1 MTSVSFDDAIPIV
14 NERAEYLRKSIYSA
28 DKVNLELTNDYL
40 IKNWLDK
47 NAISVIF
54 GDSNSGKSFFAVDL
68 AYHVASGKN
77 WFGNRVKTGQ
87 VLYIAAEGGR
97 GFNKRIAA
105 VKNNKPDLHE
115 AGCKNLNIL
124 SVQIDLHGAED
135 AEAIKDQ
142 TNNQDYDLLV
152 IDTLAMSIGEG
163 SENDGRDMGMFL
175 TNINQLKAHFNCH
188 VMIIHHTGKDKSK
201 GARGH
206 SSLRA
211 ALDTEIAIKVD
222 GSIRTAKVTKQRD
235 MDSGKKVA
243 FTLDIVGLGLDS
255 EGEVITSCIVKQTD
269 VPESV
274 TKKKRLSGYD
284 EVALQALHEAIT
296 KYGRNIK
303 NSKHFPSSRKIVDDN
318 HWLDEFKLR
327 RSDDNAKPDAI
338 RKSFNRARGKLQE
351 YDYIRE
357 YENKI
362 WCIDEPDRQDK

>member
-28 DKVNLELTNDYL
+28 DEVNLELTNDYL

-47 NAISVIF
+47 NAISVVF

-77 WFGNRVKTGQ
+77 WFGNRVKAGQ

-105 VKNNKPDLHE
+105 VKNNKPDLRE
-115 AGCKNLNIL
+115 AGCKNLML
-124 SVQIDLHGAED
+124 LPVQIDLHGAED
-135 AEAIKDQ
+135 VEAITSQ
-142 TNNQDYDLLV
+142 TNKQDYDLLV

-211 ALDTEIAIKVD
+211 ALDTEIELKVD

-235 MDSGKKVA
+235 MESGKKVA
-243 FTLDIVGLGLDS
+243 FTLDVVELGLDN
-255 EGEVITSCIVKQTD
+255 ELEVITSCIVKQTD

-274 TKKKRLSGYD
+274 TKRKRLSGNNQ
-284 EVALQALHEAIT
+284 VAHQALHDAI
-296 KYGRNIK
+296 KNNGHRIK
-303 NSKHFPSSRKIVDDN
+303 NSEDYPATRKVVDDT

-327 RSDDNAKPDAI
+327 RSNDDAKPEAI
-338 RKSFNRARGKLQE
+338 RKSFNRARNWLQE

-357 YENKI
+357 YKNKI